1 MLTGKTQG
9 KFGLRMVGYPQ
20 LVRELRKLGAPN
32 GRIVTAAIRG
42 MEEDVEDLLGRAQ
55 REAPLDEGT
64 LRASGTAAVFVDGK
78 RVSGVAEQSGFVM
91 LSAAG
96 PIEGPKTHAMVHR
109 DVDALAAQ
117 SPKKGGGVEG
127 QVSFNTP
134 YALEQHERLDFN
146 HPKGGKA
153 KYLEDPLKE
162 NADRYAGHIA
172 DRIGEALR

>member
-9 KFGLRMVGYPQ
+9 KFGLRMVGYPK

-32 GRIVTAAIRG
+32 GRIVAAATQAMI
-42 MEEDVEDLLGRAQ
+42 EIVEDLLGRAM

-78 RVSGVAEQSGFVM
+78 RVSGSVAP
-91 LSAAG
+91 SAVQ
-96 PIEGPKTHAMVHR
+96 PIGGPKIHVDVHR
-109 DVDALAAQ
+109 DVESLAAQ

-127 QVSFNTP
+127 IVGFNTP
-134 YALEQHERLDFN
+134 YALKQHERTDFN

-162 NADRYAGHIA
+162 NADRYGKLLEQ
-172 DRIGEALR
+172 RTREALK